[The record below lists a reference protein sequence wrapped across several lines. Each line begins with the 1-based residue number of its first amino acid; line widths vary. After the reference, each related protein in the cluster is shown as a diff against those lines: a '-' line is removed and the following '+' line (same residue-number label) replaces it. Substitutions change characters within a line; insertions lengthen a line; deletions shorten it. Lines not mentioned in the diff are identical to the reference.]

1 MTEQKTERYPADVNG
16 DGAIDGADGYI
27 PNPELEWGYL
37 FDPTGADGVAFNG
50 DEPTQFTGYYFTGN
64 LLTALGAINEAVG
77 PDADGDG
84 TVTAAELALNP
95 IDGYVRTPDD
105 RRFLQSIGPFTL
117 EAGAQ
122 QEIVY
127 GLIGAYSPISSVA
140 SIAALKQVDALA
152 QLDIGEIK
160 SEITKPKTTTSPGTT
175 NVVDLSQNQSTPV
188 SYTHLTLPTIYSV

>member
-1 MTEQKTERYPADVNG
+1 MCIRDSYTTIPYLATQNPAIHVGEWPMIGGTGADVNG

-84 TVTAAELALNP
+84 V
-95 IDGYVRTPDD
+95 PDN
-105 RRFLQSIGPFTL
+105 
-117 EAGAQ
+117 
-122 QEIVY
+122 
-127 GLIGAYSPISSVA
+127 
-140 SIAALKQVDALA
+140 IAAAIA
-152 QLDIGEIK
+152 TMII
-160 SEITKPKTTTSPGTT
+160 SRTFP
-175 NVVDLSQNQSTPV
+175 
-188 SYTHLTLPTIYSV
+188 LT